1 MEYLSGVMST
11 VLSILAV
18 AVGLG
23 FVIFVHEL
31 GHFLVAKWVGVLVQ
45 RFSIGFGPILWSFRR
60 GETEYAFSAIPF
72 GGYVKMLGQDD
83 TRPSEMVNEELLNDP
98 RSYPAQSVPKRM
110 AIISAGVVMN
120 IVFGFLF
127 FILVFN
133 LGVPYTPA
141 VIGDVEPGS
150 PAWKAGLQRGDGV
163 LEVNGQEMIEFEW
176 FHQAIL
182 LSDPSERMTLKV
194 ARQDEQLTIQVLPRR
209 GRYGPEL
216 GVGASWGLTL
226 DRNSPVARGS
236 AADIKHGEQF
246 KGGDRITH
254 VNGEPVQTYAT
265 WADFMARH
273 AHEVVR
279 VGVERANRP
288 GESSGETAVV
298 EVPPQRFRSLG
309 LRFQMGPITAKQEG
323 SPADVAGLQVGDVI
337 RSIAGSSP
345 GPLPPPQ
352 QREHA
357 VSQIQLIDGDSFDPL
372 RLPDKLASLAGRDV
386 EIKVKRQEQ
395 GEQTKT
401 LTVRPIDQPGWGTP
415 PQSRRSPIPVPALGV
430 CYQLV
435 PAITEDPD
443 PESPAGRAELVRI
456 AGGSQTNGSDPD
468 STDIRSRLRK
478 GDRICKAILVEPSD
492 SGKKILS
499 QEIVVDDD
507 SPALPGVFWAL
518 QMSPQAQLGLEVKR
532 GRDETWRTE
541 LPISPQFDDSDPYWY
556 SPNRGMNLT
565 PLSDRLEPQGL
576 IGSVSLGWRTT
587 KNTLSAVYLSLRR
600 LVIDRTLS
608 AKTLAGPISIA
619 LYGYHVSTDFT
630 KMLKYLA
637 ILSINL
643 AVINFLPIPVLDG
656 GHMVFLTWE
665 WIRGKPASERM
676 IVAANYV
683 GLLLILTLALLVTW
697 QDISNLVR

>member
-1 MEYLSGVMST
+1 MAYLSGVMST

-141 VIGDVEPGS
+141 VIGEVEPGS
-150 PAWKAGLQRGDGV
+150 PAWKAGLQRNDRIV
-163 LEVNGQEMIEFEW
+163 QVNGEDMIEFEW
-176 FHQAIL
+176 FRQAIL

-194 ARQDEQLTIQVLPRR
+194 AREDELLTFQVLPRR

-216 GVGASWGLTL
+216 GAGASWGLTL
-226 DRNSPVARGS
+226 DRKSPVARGS
-236 AADIKHGEQF
+236 AADIQQGAQF

-254 VNGEPVQTYAT
+254 VNGEPVRDYAMF
-265 WADFMARH
+265 ADFLARH
-273 AHEVVR
+273 AGEVIR
-279 VGVERANRP
+279 VGVQRASRKDEPN
-288 GESSGETAVV
+288 SETA
-298 EVPPQRFRSLG
+298 EIELPPQRFRTLG
-309 LRFQMGPITAKQEG
+309 LRFQMGPVTARQTG
-323 SPADVAGLQVGDVI
+323 SPAEVAGLEVGDVI
-337 RSIAGSSP
+337 RSIAGSSSDLLP
-345 GPLPPPQ
+345 GQ
-352 QREHA
+352 ERREQA
-357 VSQIQLIDGDSFDPL
+357 ASQIQLIDGDSFDPL
-372 RLPDKLASLAGRDV
+372 RLPDKLAGLAGRDV

-401 LTVRPIDQPGWGTP
+401 LTVHPTGQAGWSTP
-415 PQSRRSPIPVPALGV
+415 PLSRRSPVPVPALGA

-443 PESPAGRAELVRI
+443 PESPAGRVQLVRVS
-456 AGGSQTNGSDPD
+456 GGSPTDGSDPA
-468 STDIRSRLRK
+468 SPEARSRLRK
-478 GDRICKAILVEPSD
+478 GDRICKAILFEPSD
-492 SGKKILS
+492 SGDKTVR

-507 SPALPGVFWAL
+507 NPALPGVFWAL
-518 QMSPQAQLGLEVKR
+518 QLSPQAQLGLEVKR

-541 LPISPQFDDSDPYWY
+541 TPISPQCDDADPHWY
-556 SPNRGMNLT
+556 APVRGLNLT
-565 PLSDRLEPQGL
+565 PQSDRLEPKGL
-576 IGSVSLGWRTT
+576 IGSIGLGWTTT
-587 KNTLSAVYLSLRR
+587 KNTLASVYLSLRR

-619 LYGYHVSTDFT
+619 LYGYHVSTDLT
-630 KMLKYLA
+630 LMLKYLA

-643 AVINFLPIPVLDG
+643 AVINFLPIPLLDG

-676 IVAANYV
+676 IVAASYV
-683 GLLLILTLALLVTW
+683 GLVLILTLAVLVTW
-697 QDISNLVR
+697 QDIRNLIN